1 MIAMCITSSS
11 GADMAAPGVG
21 ESQAK
26 PAQDANPLVIN
37 DDDDMATSSMG
48 EGIQDAIKSVQAAES
63 GDSQPASEGE
73 NVFFK
78 EEEPASDAKA
88 DEAKAADPEKKPEDN
103 QNKAELYIKHD
114 LDGEDANKSPEDAQ
128 AIDGSKV
135 EKMVSMVEHKVEQ
148 KEKELDD
155 NMLHEDANKSPEDAQ
170 AVDGS
175 KVEKMVSMVEHKVEQ
190 KEKELDDNML
200 QTKAIPSMPVA
211 GLTIN
216 EHTDRSMQKSDES
229 TSIDK
234 NYEDLADR
242 YKVARSAPWVTKT
255 SYTKD
260 APVSKDDYWLM
271 FIVGSIIVV
280 TVWYTQFG
288 QRPTRFNID
297 ALLNKELSSM
307 HIPGVG
313 NPVDQRQRMWSSSS
327 CEKEF
332 GL

>member
-11 GADMAAPGVG
+11 GEDMAAPGVG

-155 NMLHEDANKSPEDAQ
+155 NMLQS
-170 AVDGS
+170 
-175 KVEKMVSMVEHKVEQ
+175 
-190 KEKELDDNML
+190 
-200 QTKAIPSMPVA
+200 KAIPSMPVA

>member
-11 GADMAAPGVG
+11 GEDMADPGVG
-21 ESQAK
+21 DSQAK

-155 NMLHEDANKSPEDAQ
+155 NMLQS
-170 AVDGS
+170 
-175 KVEKMVSMVEHKVEQ
+175 
-190 KEKELDDNML
+190 
-200 QTKAIPSMPVA
+200 KAIPSMPVA

-297 ALLNKELSSM
+297 ALLKQELSSM